1 MGRIGTLMP
10 RRGRRHEVSILIVT
24 GAGVGRC
31 FGSQPRAKVSMMIKR
46 PPQQGHGRGGARGS
60 SVVVASAVSGSF
72 GREGTASNS
81 RARAILAARLPLA
94 NSPYCRVRWE
104 PPGSAGGRER
114 VED

>member
-1 MGRIGTLMP
+1 MTGVAAVVDRW
-10 RRGRRHEVSILIVT
+10 RRHHEVSILIVT

-94 NSPYCRVRWE
+94 NSP
-104 PPGSAGGRER
+104 
-114 VED
+114 